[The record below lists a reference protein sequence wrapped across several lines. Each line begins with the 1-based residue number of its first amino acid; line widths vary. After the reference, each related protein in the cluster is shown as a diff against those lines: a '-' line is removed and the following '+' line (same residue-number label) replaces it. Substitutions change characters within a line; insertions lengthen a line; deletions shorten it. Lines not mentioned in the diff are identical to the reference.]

1 MIKLLLVGFGGFIGS
16 VFRYIVSGFVQR
28 LSNQINFPFG
38 TLSVNLIGCFVIGFL
53 AGLAENRQLF
63 GENYRAFIFIG
74 ILGGFT
80 TFSTFGYE
88 VFSFLRDGQFL
99 STFINIFL
107 HLFFSIL
114 LVWFG
119 FSLSKL
125 I

>member
-1 MIKLLLVGFGGFIGS
+1 MQKIIFVGFGGFIGS
-16 VFRYIVSGFVQR
+16 VFRYLLSGFIQR
-28 LSNQINFPFG
+28 ISNQINFPIG

-53 AGLAENRQLF
+53 AGLSESRQLF
-63 GENYRAFIFIG
+63 SENYRAFIFIG

-88 VFSFLRDGQFL
+88 VFSFMRDGQFL
-99 STFINIFL
+99 SSFTNIFL

-119 FSLSKL
+119 FSLAKL